1 MPFELELNSINQ
13 IANSERHGVARE
25 LFWPWCGANVSVL
38 SISYGAFFL
47 GFGINFW
54 QATFAAFV
62 GTILSFLLVGVSS
75 LAGKKSSVPT
85 MIISRAAFGVKGNL
99 LPGFLSYLVFVGWET
114 VLVSLATLATGTIL
128 DRIGTLGRN
137 ASLSLGFLI
146 AVSLTVFGGV
156 LGYKVIMAMQ
166 RWISLIT
173 LIATGLFMVL
183 TLNQINW
190 SALT

>member
-1 MPFELELNSINQ
+1 
-13 IANSERHGVARE
+13 
-25 LFWPWCGANVSVL
+25 
-38 SISYGAFFL
+38 
-47 GFGINFW
+47 
-54 QATFAAFV
+54 
-62 GTILSFLLVGVSS
+62 
-75 LAGKKSSVPT
+75 

-146 AVSLTVFGGV
+146 AVTLTVFGGV

-173 LIATGLFMVL
+173 LIATGL
-183 TLNQINW
+183 
-190 SALT
+190 

>member
-1 MPFELELNSINQ
+1 M
-13 IANSERHGVARE
+13 
-25 LFWPWCGANVSVL
+25 LFRS
-38 SISYGAFFL
+38 
-47 GFGINFW
+47 
-54 QATFAAFV
+54 
-62 GTILSFLLVGVSS
+62 
-75 LAGKKSSVPT
+75 PT
-85 MIISRAAFGVKGNL
+85 MIISRAAFGVNGNL

-173 LIATGLFMVL
+173 LIATGLFMAL

-190 SALT
+190 SALTSMKSGNIECLIGAIVFAMTGIDRKSTRLNSSHEWISRMPSSA